1 MDRPTRQEQARAILE
16 RQARSLASQSLGRR
30 ATSTADFEE
39 AFNLEMMDLHAEI
52 PDKMAL
58 LRLGTNLVG
67 PRDGLYIL
75 DDGESFRVYLQEK
88 GETYQGY
95 RGLDFE
101 TARSVVIDLI
111 IQLDGLPFT
120 PPGI

>member
-1 MDRPTRQEQARAILE
+1 VDRPTRQEQARAILE
-16 RQARSLASQSLGRR
+16 RQARRLASQSLGRR

-52 PDKMAL
+52 PDRAAL
-58 LRLGTNLVG
+58 LDLGRNIVG
-67 PRDGLYIL
+67 PRDGIYIL
-75 DDGESFRVYLQEK
+75 DDGDTFRVYLQEK

-95 RGLDFE
+95 RGVDFE
-101 TARSVVIDLI
+101 TARSIVINLV

-120 PPGI
+120 PPGV

>member
-1 MDRPTRQEQARAILE
+1 VHQPTRQEQARAILE
-16 RQARSLASQSLGRR
+16 RRARGLASRAIGRR

-52 PDKMAL
+52 PDKRAL
-58 LRLGTNLVG
+58 LDLGRNIVG

-75 DDGESFRVYLQEK
+75 DDGDTFRVYIQEK
-88 GETYQGY
+88 GETYEGH
-95 RGLDFE
+95 RGADFE
-101 TARSVVIDLI
+101 TARSIVIGLL

>member
-1 MDRPTRQEQARAILE
+1 VDRPTRQEQARAILE
-16 RQARSLASQSLGRR
+16 RQARRLASQSLGRR

-58 LRLGTNLVG
+58 LRLGTNLV
-67 PRDGLYIL
+67 GLYIL

>member
-16 RQARSLASQSLGRR
+16 RRARKLASQSIGRR

-39 AFNLEMMDLHAEI
+39 AFNLEMMDLYAEI
-52 PDKMAL
+52 PDKETL
-58 LRLGTNLVG
+58 LGLGRNLVG
-67 PRDGLYIL
+67 PHDGLYIL
-75 DDGESFRVYLQEK
+75 DDGDSFRIYLQEK
-88 GETYQGY
+88 GETYQGFK
-95 RGLDFE
+95 GADFE
-101 TARSVVIDLI
+101 TARSIVIDLV